1 MGKKGKDFSV
11 KPKSSKLGPV
21 RQSPRRLVL
30 SEASISH
37 YVHPAV
43 RHRLQ
48 GAPYHGRYLSKNG
61 TEAC

>member
-1 MGKKGKDFSV
+1 MEKKSKDFSV
-11 KPKSSKLGPV
+11 KLKASKLGPV

-37 YVHPAV
+37 CVHPTV

-48 GAPYHGRYLSKNG
+48 EAP
-61 TEAC
+61 